1 MISEDVLRRAAREAG
16 QAVMDSLPPED
27 QCHHQFSDG
36 FEKKMRRLRRRT
48 SHPAARKVLVR
59 AAGFFLAL
67 LLSGTV
73 WLSLDAR
80 ARDAF
85 FGWLRVVRSTHF
97 TYTLVDEPAEHAEP
111 QSYRPT
117 ELPDDWTEIDV
128 WNDASGVTV
137 VYMDGEGRINYFNV
151 LIPGVGVLSVG
162 DTKDPVTVAMQ
173 NGTADYYAGIDEGDN
188 NALVWSDEGL
198 LFSLLAQL
206 SQEELV
212 HVAESVKN
220 IK

>member
-16 QAVMDSLPPED
+16 QAVLDSLPPED
-27 QCHHQFSDG
+27 QCRHQFSDG

-80 ARDAF
+80 ARDAVS
-85 FGWLRVVRSTHF
+85 GWLRVVRSTHF
-97 TYTLVDEPAEHAEP
+97 TYTFVDEPAEHAEP
-111 QSYRPT
+111 QNYRPT
-117 ELPDDWTEIDV
+117 ELPDDWTEIDCC
-128 WNDASGVTV
+128 NDASGVTV

-151 LIPGVGVLSVG
+151 LIPGVGVLSVM
-162 DTKDPVTVAMQ
+162 DTKEPVTVAMDD
-173 NGTADYYAGIDEGDN
+173 GTADYYAALTPEESN
-188 NALVWSDEGL
+188 VLVWSDENY
-198 LFSLLAQL
+198 LFYLFAQL
-206 SQEELV
+206 PEERLV
-212 HVAESVKN
+212 QIAESVKI

>member
-16 QAVMDSLPPED
+16 QAVLDSLPPED

-80 ARDAF
+80 ARDA
-85 FGWLRVVRSTHF
+85 V
-97 TYTLVDEPAEHAEP
+97 
-111 QSYRPT
+111 
-117 ELPDDWTEIDV
+117 
-128 WNDASGVTV
+128 SGCV
-137 VYMDGEGRINYFNV
+137 
-151 LIPGVGVLSVG
+151 S
-162 DTKDPVTVAMQ
+162 
-173 NGTADYYAGIDEGDN
+173 
-188 NALVWSDEGL
+188 SDE
-198 LFSLLAQL
+198 S
-206 SQEELV
+206 SSIV
-212 HVAESVKN
+212 SV
-220 IK
+220 